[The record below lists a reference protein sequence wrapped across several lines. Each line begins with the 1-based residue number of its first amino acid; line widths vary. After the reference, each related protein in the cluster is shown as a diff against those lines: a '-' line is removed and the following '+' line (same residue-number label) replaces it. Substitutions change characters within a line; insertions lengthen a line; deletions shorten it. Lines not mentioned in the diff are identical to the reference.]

1 MRNNENEPRPLEG
14 LMVLELGTMITAPL
28 AGMLLA
34 HAGAD
39 VIKVEPPKGGDPFRS
54 FRGGELYSPNFMVY
68 NHGKRSVKLN
78 LQSDRG
84 RAVFRRMLER
94 ADVLVE
100 NYRPGVLARLGLA
113 PDDISKTYPRLI
125 HCSITGFGATGPYS
139 GRPAFDTIGLALSG
153 IGASQWDAADPQIM
167 GPTVSDYVTGMY
179 SCYGILSALHE
190 RTRTGV
196 GRRVEANLLECSIA
210 VMADYVANYT
220 QLGIA
225 SRPLSR
231 TAASHA
237 FAFRCADG
245 KLLAVHLSRHEKFWT
260 NLLATIG
267 RPELAREEK
276 FVTRQKRIE
285 NYQALR
291 KELSAVFVTQPRK
304 HWMGLL
310 EDNDVPFAP
319 VNDTVEVLED
329 PQVKHLGTLCTATH
343 PTQGEIKALRTPV
356 LFDGARPDI
365 VAAPTLGEHTD
376 SVLSDLGYSEDQ
388 IADLKKSGA
397 I

>member
-1 MRNNENEPRPLEG
+1 MRNIASQPQPLKG

-39 VIKVEPPKGGDPFRS
+39 VIKVEHPKGGDPFRS
-54 FRGGELYSPNFMVY
+54 FRGGLYSPNFMVY

-78 LQSDRG
+78 LQSEAG
-84 RAVFRRMLER
+84 RAVLRKLLER

-100 NYRPGVLARLGLA
+100 NYRPGVLARLGFG
-113 PDDISKTYPRLI
+113 PDEIRKTYPRLI

-153 IGASQWDAADPQIM
+153 IGASQWNPEDPQIM

-179 SCYGILSALHE
+179 ACYGILSALHE
-190 RTRTGV
+190 RNRTGL

-210 VMADYVANYT
+210 VMADYVANFT
-220 QLGIA
+220 QLGI
-225 SRPLSR
+225 SSKPLSR

-260 NLLATIG
+260 SLLTAIA
-267 RPELAREEK
+267 RPDLGHEEK
-276 FVTRQKRIE
+276 FATRQNRIE
-285 NYQALR
+285 NYLELR
-291 KELSAVFVTQPRK
+291 KILSAVFAAKPRK
-304 HWMGLL
+304 HWMQVL
-310 EDNDVPFAP
+310 EEQDVPFAP
-319 VNDTVEVLED
+319 VNDTPEVCDD
-329 PQVKHLGTLCTATH
+329 PQVRHLGTLCATTH
-343 PTQGEIKALRTPV
+343 PTEGNIVALRSPV
-356 LFDGARPDI
+356 LFDGDRPDVI
-365 VAAPTLGEHTD
+365 AAPTLGEHTCG
-376 SVLSDLGYSEDQ
+376 VLADLGYSEQDILELQ
-388 IADLKKSGA
+388 KAEA

>member
-1 MRNNENEPRPLEG
+1 MRNNANEPRPLEG
-14 LMVLELGTMITAPL
+14 LRVLELGTMITAPL

-34 HAGAD
+34 NAGAD

-54 FRGGELYSPNFMVY
+54 FRGGLYSPNFMVY
-68 NHGKRSVKLN
+68 NHGKRSIKLN
-78 LQSDRG
+78 LQSEPG
-84 RAVFRRMLER
+84 RAVLRKLLER

-100 NYRPGVLARLGLA
+100 NYRPGVLARLGFGS
-113 PDDISKTYPRLI
+113 DDLRKTYPRLI

-153 IGASQWDAADPQIM
+153 IGASQWDPEDPQIM

-190 RTRTGV
+190 RNRTGV

-220 QLGIA
+220 ELGIP
-225 SRPLSR
+225 SKPLSR

-237 FAFRCADG
+237 FAFRCSDG

-260 NLLATIG
+260 NLLTTIG
-267 RPELAREEK
+267 RPDLNGDERFA
-276 FVTRQKRIE
+276 TRQNRIE
-285 NYQALR
+285 NYQPL
-291 KELSAVFVTQPRK
+291 KKVLSEVFITQPRK
-304 HWMGLL
+304 HWVALL
-310 EDNDVPFAP
+310 EENDVPFAP

-343 PTQGEIKALRTPV
+343 PTQGEIKALRRPI
-356 LFDGARPDI
+356 LFDGVRPDI
-365 VAAPTLGEHTD
+365 VAAPTLGEHTT
-376 SVLSDLGYSEDQ
+376 SVLADLGYSERE
-388 IADLKKSGA
+388 IADLQQAEA